1 MKINNND
8 PEILRRIENHRKMRA
23 GKNFKLIEA
32 EKNFSNKIPA
42 NSSVLIESLSSWLS
56 NEMFNENNNNNI
68 NLNFNV
74 VNKIFN
80 EIMTIKNF
88 SHNLIIVSDDIFSDG
103 IIYDEMTES
112 YIKNLAQLHIKTAQ
126 ISNEALEIVSGLKI
140 KYV

>member
-23 GKNFKLIEA
+23 DKNFKLIEA